1 MNQVIRITDG
11 SYFDEFL
18 KTIQN
23 NTNKN
28 LHTENCM
35 LIAVNFGT
43 EIQKEEMKEV
53 SKNHND
59 LNCID
64 AITSIARKY
73 LMKNILKS
81 MKNRKLSKS
90 INNRL

>member
-1 MNQVIRITDG
+1 MTIQITDKN
-11 SYFDEFL
+11 YFDKFL
-18 KTIQN
+18 STIKN
-23 NTNKN
+23 NTDNN

-43 EIQKEEMKEV
+43 EVQKEEMHEV

-59 LNCID
+59 LNCINP
-64 AITSIARKY
+64 ITSIARKY
-73 LMKNILKS
+73 LIKNILKS